1 MQHKQR
7 TRFHNVVLSHL
18 REVKGSL
25 ILAGLCMLGFT
36 LIQLLA
42 PWPLKLIFDH
52 VLLDEPFNSPFL
64 VEIFSGGKVIALI
77 VFSLSIIA
85 IALVGGFF
93 AYSQLYLTSRIGNQ
107 MVHTLRTELFSHL
120 QRLSLSFHDR
130 ARSGELLTKV
140 ISDTK
145 ALKDVFAESVLTL
158 ATQLVTF
165 VAMFTVMFIMNWKLS
180 LIVLVTM
187 PILSYAILYLY
198 REVRISAKNQRRKEG
213 KVAARISEI
222 LMTMPLIQ
230 IFGRQRFE
238 EERFEAESAHNL
250 HESIRTA
257 RLGAALTRVVEVISA
272 FGTGIVILFGSL
284 QVLKGRMTPG
294 AILVFASYVQ
304 AMYSPIRKLA
314 RISTKF
320 SSAMASVERV
330 STILEMDPE
339 VEDEPHAIE
348 ASNLKG
354 EIVFEDVFFDYGDG
368 KPVLQNIS
376 FTAAAGQ
383 RVALIGASGAGKST
397 IVSLILRLYNP
408 SAGSILVDGVEI
420 RKYQHE
426 SVRQEITLVP
436 QNSILFGTSIWDNI
450 AYGKPHATA
459 EDVEAAARAANAH
472 DFIMA
477 FPDGY
482 DTQLGERGETLSGGQ
497 RQRLAIARAM
507 IRDTPVV
514 ILDEPLT
521 GLDATS
527 AKIVMEALER
537 LMEGKT
543 VIIITHQLYTIQKVD
558 KIVVLDKGRIIQQG
572 THDNLIVANG
582 KYRRLYHTQL
592 NDVLRAQSS

>member
-7 TRFHNVVLSHL
+7 TRFHNVTLSHL

-25 ILAGLCMLGFT
+25 ILAVLCMVGFT
-36 LIQLLA
+36 LVQLLQ

-52 VLLDEPFNSPFL
+52 VLLDEPFTSSIL
-64 VEIFSGGKVIALI
+64 VDIFTSGKVTALI
-77 VFSLSIIA
+77 ILSLSIIA
-85 IALVGGFF
+85 IALLGGFF
-93 AYSQLYLTSRIGNQ
+93 AYSQLYLTSRIGYQ

-120 QRLSLSFHDR
+120 QRLSLSFHNR

-140 ISDTK
+140 ITDTN
-145 ALKDVFAESVLTL
+145 ALKDIFAESALTL
-158 ATQLVTF
+158 AAQLITF
-165 VAMFTVMFIMNWKLS
+165 VAMFAIMFTMDWKLS

-187 PILSYAILYLY
+187 PILSYAIFYLY
-198 REVRISAKNQRRKEG
+198 REVRTSAKNQRRKEG

-238 EERFEAESAHNL
+238 EERFEAESAHSL

-272 FGTGIVILFGSL
+272 LGTGVVILFGSL
-284 QVLKGRMTPG
+284 LVLKGRMTPG
-294 AILVFASYVQ
+294 AILVFAAYVKG
-304 AMYSPIRKLA
+304 MYGPIRKLA
-314 RISTKF
+314 RLSTRF
-320 SSAMASVERV
+320 SSAMASAERV

-348 ASNLKG
+348 ASDLRG

-368 KPVLQNIS
+368 KPVLQNVS
-376 FTAAAGQ
+376 FAAAAGQ
-383 RVALIGASGAGKST
+383 RVAMIGASGAGKST

-408 SAGSILVDGVEI
+408 RAGSILIDGVEI

-426 SVRQEITLVP
+426 SLRQEITLVP

-459 EDVEAAARAANAH
+459 EEVEAAARAANAH
-472 DFIMA
+472 EFISA

-521 GLDATS
+521 GLDAAS
-527 AKIVMEALER
+527 ATIVMEALER
-537 LMEGKT
+537 LMMGKT
-543 VIIITHQLYTIQKVD
+543 VIIITHQLYTIQRVD
-558 KIVVLDKGRIIQQG
+558 QIVVLDKGQIVQQG
-572 THDNLIVANG
+572 THGELMGADGN
-582 KYRRLYHTQL
+582 YRRLYHTQL
-592 NDVLRAQSS
+592 NDVLGAQL